1 MFRGHLTASGCI
13 LALLLTSPGLADDGR
28 FGDLDFSRLS
38 KPQEQFFWK
47 RLKDLAI
54 EEAVISYCGQ
64 SDDFEQRAKQGIHA
78 CVTSEAL
85 NKAESFFK
93 SELKAA
99 KDTLGERQA
108 SCRGKPEA
116 TSGWLG
122 VDISPVSKNAADS
135 PGASA
140 GAGALVTGALD
151 DSPAAAAD
159 LKAGDVITTVNG
171 ETIAGPKEL
180 SAKIRGLAPGATAQ
194 LGVLRNGAERTVTVK
209 LGAMAFDRQ
218 GRLALDMPALIESSK
233 QDLKSVSDQVTEMC
247 QKCKTSIW
255 AVFCN

>member
-1 MFRGHLTASGCI
+1 MFRGRLTASVCI
-13 LALLLTSPGLADDGR
+13 LALVLTSPGLADDGP
-28 FGDLDFSRLS
+28 FGNLDFSRLS

-47 RLKDLAI
+47 RLKDLAV

-64 SDDFEQRAKQGIHA
+64 PDDFEQRAKQGIHS

-93 SELKAA
+93 SEFKAA
-99 KDTLGERQA
+99 KDTIGERHA

-122 VDISPVSKNAADS
+122 VDIGPVSNNAADS
-135 PGASA
+135 PGA
-140 GAGALVTGALD
+140 GALVTVALD
-151 DSPAAAAD
+151 GSPAAAAD
-159 LKAGDVITTVNG
+159 LKAGDVITSVNG
-171 ETIAGPKEL
+171 ETVAGPKEL

-194 LGVLRNGAERTVTVK
+194 LGVLRNGAGRTVTVK

-218 GRLALDMPALIESSK
+218 GRMALDMPALIESSK

-255 AVFCN
+255 AVFCH